1 MVELVN
7 TLAIGNDLGECVVW
21 DGRTGHL
28 WWVDINA
35 RMLLRADAGLSA
47 VEQYRFRERLASFA
61 LTTEQSK
68 ILGAF
73 ESGLAKIVPGSDA
86 EMLVEIEAENPG
98 SRLNDGR
105 VDPYGRFWIGS
116 MIEDAG
122 VSTARAKLYR
132 FSVSEGLEVFRSGIQ
147 ISNGLCW
154 DQERARMYFADS
166 PTGKILLASMV
177 DGEPREFADFAD
189 ALPGA
194 HPDGAT
200 VDKDGFVW
208 SAQWG
213 AGAVVR
219 YAPDGSVDM
228 IIRVPCPQPTCVAFG
243 GPGLSSL
250 YVTSARVGLTEAELA
265 RYPNSGAVF
274 VYDTDYRG
282 VPEPIFQLHG
292 AAGA

>member
-1 MVELVN
+1 
-7 TLAIGNDLGECVVW
+7 
-21 DGRTGHL
+21 
-28 WWVDINA
+28 
-35 RMLLRADAGLSA
+35 
-47 VEQYRFRERLASFA
+47 
-61 LTTEQSK
+61 
-68 ILGAF
+68 
-73 ESGLAKIVPGSDA
+73 
-86 EMLVEIEAENPG
+86 
-98 SRLNDGR
+98 
-105 VDPYGRFWIGS
+105 
-116 MIEDAG
+116 
-122 VSTARAKLYR
+122 
-132 FSVSEGLEVFRSGIQ
+132 
-147 ISNGLCW
+147 
-154 DQERARMYFADS
+154 MYFADS
-166 PTGKILLASMV
+166 PTGKILVASMV